1 MVNTESLFSK
11 RIEQRIIKKTP
22 ETTSVAAWINAET
35 GVGLYLSKKNT
46 NLVWIGLYD
55 KLNAPITEN
64 FSLKERLRILP
75 KGKVSC
81 VFFWKSKTLTCK
93 FSRNKIYN
101 FAVLPIHPSFKQR
114 GIFSYLLKNI
124 QQHIKIIIQRR
135 QNVSR
140 TLLLQNRSGV
150 AQ

>member
-46 NLVWIGLYD
+46 KLVWIGLYD

-81 VFFWKSKTLTCK
+81 VFFERARLELANSHETK
-93 FSRNKIYN
+93 FTILRYYQFTHLSNKEEFLVTSSKIY
-101 FAVLPIHPSFKQR
+101 S
-114 GIFSYLLKNI
+114 NI
-124 QQHIKIIIQRR
+124 QE
-135 QNVSR
+135 
-140 TLLLQNRSGV
+140 
-150 AQ
+150 